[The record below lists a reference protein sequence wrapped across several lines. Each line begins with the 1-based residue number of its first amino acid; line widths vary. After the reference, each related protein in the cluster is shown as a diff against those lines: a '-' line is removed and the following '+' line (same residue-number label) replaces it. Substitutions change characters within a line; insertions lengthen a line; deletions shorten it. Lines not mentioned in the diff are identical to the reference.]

1 MLQAGTSP
9 ASDQDDDDDD
19 EAAVSSPDGE
29 AAAADFVEPVDPQEA
44 VEAASAA
51 LSEEVRQLFAEPA
64 GREAVEAAA
73 SDLVETAD
81 DQEAVDIASA
91 ELREMIGE
99 RDWSGVMRSR
109 ALFLHAS
116 GFSSPELTSG
126 RNSKN

>member
-29 AAAADFVEPVDPQEA
+29 AAAADFVEPADPEEA

-73 SDLVETAD
+73 SDFVETAD

-99 RDWSGVMRSR
+99 RDWSGVLRSR
-109 ALFLHAS
+109 ALFFTCFGLFKS
-116 GFSSPELTSG
+116 RTQLRP
-126 RNSKN
+126 K